1 MPWTGEKLLERARRS
16 WVSRRTVP
24 GFLFAEEI
32 PSSVTA
38 DECRKLAE
46 LAAGKVVLEV
56 GSYFG
61 RSTVAIASTASAV
74 HSIDL
79 HPPDDLGLGLSSTAA
94 ALVENLERYDL
105 RHKVVLHIGFSQLIL
120 PALRRESFDLVFL
133 DAQHEPDPVRE
144 DLQAVLP
151 LVRRRNARL
160 PRLRRV
166 GGPAPQPLGHVRR
179 DGGGRRVRG
188 RARPSGRGDEDARRG
203 PPSRRRLAGRPPTQR
218 PPSHR
223 ETSGVPAHSRSRHS
237 LIPL

>member
-1 MPWTGEKLLERARRS
+1 MPWTGEKLLGRARRS
-16 WVSRRTVP
+16 WASRRTVP

-32 PSSVTA
+32 PSAVSA

-144 DLQAVLP
+144 DLQAILP
-151 LVRRRNARL
+151 LVRPEGMLAFHDYGVPGVQHHGRWDTFGVTEAVDAFAAERGRQVEVTRTLAVV
-160 PRLRRV
+160 RLR
-166 GGPAPQPLGHVRR
+166 A
-179 DGGGRRVRG
+179 D
-188 RARPSGRGDEDARRG
+188 D
-203 PPSRRRLAGRPPTQR
+203 
-218 PPSHR
+218 
-223 ETSGVPAHSRSRHS
+223 
-237 LIPL
+237 